1 MVKQRWIEQKNQQ
14 DFTSD
19 LKLISAGKYK
29 SQEQESVL
37 RNIKMLYKAQ
47 EKVISFFIMNSIAR
61 KK

>member
-37 RNIKMLYKAQ
+37 RNIKML
-47 EKVISFFIMNSIAR
+47 
-61 KK
+61 